1 MEDYGEKK
9 LNEITA
15 ESLTG
20 KSANTVGEFMEHMR
34 ASAGMLDLAVKEGVV
49 DQAQLEVFV
58 NDFQN
63 AQNAWEV
70 LQIRTGLTR
79 ILYREAIDYS
89 DILYNEGVI
98 DLDNHRLLKSNLSKG
113 SEFTTKDLQDA
124 DELDKITKSV
134 GDKIFSKGSP
144 TLDAAEFSGA
154 LGEEI
159 LRRLA
164 KMDGRRAAFPK
175 KNKIDK

>member
-113 SEFTTKDLQDA
+113 SEFTTKDL
-124 DELDKITKSV
+124 
-134 GDKIFSKGSP
+134 
-144 TLDAAEFSGA
+144 
-154 LGEEI
+154 
-159 LRRLA
+159 
-164 KMDGRRAAFPK
+164 
-175 KNKIDK
+175 